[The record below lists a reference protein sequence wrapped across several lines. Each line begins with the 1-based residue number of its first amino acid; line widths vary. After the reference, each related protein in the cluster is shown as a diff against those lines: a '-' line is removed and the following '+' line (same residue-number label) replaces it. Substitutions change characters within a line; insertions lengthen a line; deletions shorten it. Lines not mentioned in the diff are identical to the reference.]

1 MKRTNPARM
10 VPVAFALAI
19 AVGAVVLWLPIS
31 HAPGQSTSFLDA
43 LFTAVSAT
51 CVTGLTTLDTATHW
65 STFGKVVILVLIQI
79 GGFGLM
85 TLATMVAVLLGR
97 RMKISMIKGAQS
109 ESQAKLGDVRRL
121 PKRIAIAMLSAES
134 VIALILTLRFRAAYD
149 SDWGSAVWHG
159 VFHAVS
165 AFNNAGFAL
174 YSNNLIGFVDDA
186 WIIFPLSA
194 AVVAGG
200 LGFPVYFELLR
211 GRTLLRPHLWS
222 VHARLTVAGTLI
234 LLVLG
239 FFAFAI
245 VEWRNH
251 LTIGPLDVWGKI
263 VASVGG
269 SVFPRTAGFNAVDY
283 GAVRP
288 ETLLVHY
295 GLMFIGGGSAGTAGG
310 IKVGTFF
317 LLAYVIWSEVTGQ
330 DEVRVG
336 HRRVDAQTIRQ
347 ALTVVLLA
355 IGLIALSTYI
365 ILSATHFRLDVVLF
379 ECISAFAT
387 VGLSANLTPLMPP
400 IGKIVLMVLM
410 FCGRVGP
417 ITVVAAMT
425 VRTRTYK
432 HHLPE
437 ERPLVG

>member
-79 GGFGLM
+79 GG
-85 TLATMVAVLLGR
+85 
-97 RMKISMIKGAQS
+97 
-109 ESQAKLGDVRRL
+109 
-121 PKRIAIAMLSAES
+121 
-134 VIALILTLRFRAAYD
+134 
-149 SDWGSAVWHG
+149 
-159 VFHAVS
+159 
-165 AFNNAGFAL
+165 
-174 YSNNLIGFVDDA
+174 
-186 WIIFPLSA
+186 
-194 AVVAGG
+194 
-200 LGFPVYFELLR
+200 
-211 GRTLLRPHLWS
+211 
-222 VHARLTVAGTLI
+222 
-234 LLVLG
+234 
-239 FFAFAI
+239 
-245 VEWRNH
+245 
-251 LTIGPLDVWGKI
+251 
-263 VASVGG
+263 
-269 SVFPRTAGFNAVDY
+269 
-283 GAVRP
+283 
-288 ETLLVHY
+288 
-295 GLMFIGGGSAGTAGG
+295 

-336 HRRVDAQTIRQ
+336 HRRVGAQTIRQ